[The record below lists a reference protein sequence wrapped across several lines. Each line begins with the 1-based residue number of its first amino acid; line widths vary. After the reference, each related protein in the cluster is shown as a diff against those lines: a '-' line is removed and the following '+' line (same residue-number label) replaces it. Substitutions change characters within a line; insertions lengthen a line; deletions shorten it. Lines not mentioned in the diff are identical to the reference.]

1 MGARKDFREKVAFAL
16 EQQRGKEFLGGCPY
30 GRWGEA
36 VTGGTE
42 KKNGYGHARRT
53 EQHRQETREKDGLIG
68 GNSSL

>member
-1 MGARKDFREKVAFAL
+1 MGARKDFREKAAFAL
-16 EQQRGKEFLGGCPY
+16 KQQRGKEFLGECLY

-53 EQHRQETREKDGLIG
+53 EQHRQETEKRMG
-68 GNSSL
+68 